1 MNYDSHK
8 FYDRKL
14 RVQKAEKRIQDFEPA
29 KKEEMKKS
37 ERPRS
42 RSRSSDNK
50 NKKHKRRSSPS
61 IE

>member
-29 KKEEMKKS
+29 K
-37 ERPRS
+37 
-42 RSRSSDNK
+42 
-50 NKKHKRRSSPS
+50 
-61 IE
+61 